1 MKKDLLFCL
10 FAVWGILFT
19 PFAFSQNPVS
29 EEVPSNVI
37 NKKIRGVTN
46 PIPQKKFKPDKRQ
59 TTNRL
64 IYDISSSVEMY
75 GFRVYDEDG
84 GRPAWVKF
92 NASAP
97 SSITEIKR
105 FFPQQSA
112 SGGAYVDA
120 NLDGNG
126 STYIFTT
133 TYDDYFEIYFPN
145 EFVKMDIETG
155 KETSIANYEEME
167 FLYTDMSYDYS
178 SNLMYAISSNSP
190 KQTVKILT
198 VDLNNGQYKE
208 VLEMSE
214 IYLFTMAIDFDGQMW
229 GINGYGELVN
239 IDKNTG
245 EYTKVG
251 STGVFPQ
258 YAQSMEFDHSTGT
271 LYWAFCDDYTSKIM
285 QVNTTTGVATNLGS
299 LQNNAEIVALT
310 IPFRRIN
317 GPLAPTDFIVSSG
330 AEGALSA
337 HLSWTN
343 PTENA
348 DGSPATIIKVEIY
361 KGDILV
367 NTVDSPG
374 EKSEWTDSD
383 ITDRGF
389 ITYEIVA
396 YSDAGKGNSASYT
409 VYIGED
415 FPGAVPNVKL
425 TEEEGKAV
433 ITWDTPENGLNG
445 GWFDQSSLS
454 YTIIRNPG
462 DIQVAEGL
470 KANTFTDTT
479 LPELNL
485 YNYKIIAVNKLGTGG
500 EGISNQL
507 LIGSALTVPYT
518 MEFEEDDNYQIWNII
533 DSNKDEVTWGWFPPA
548 AFSGSGCMRYQF
560 HRTNS
565 ADDWLL
571 SPKFKLEDHKSY
583 MIKFKARKGYA
594 PDVEKLAFYILS
606 SPTPDGEK
614 EQLWFQDELTT
625 TYQEF
630 EVIITGREAGEY
642 TFGFHACSDPFKLA
656 IYLDDFSIQEYAITD
671 AAAKKLLGPS
681 RAMVGKEIIYKAYI
695 ANEGQSVLS
704 NYSVKLM
711 DEDENILASVDD
723 SEDIPLKETKVIHI
737 PFIPATTGELKVHV
751 KVDSPEDHIEINN
764 QSQELNIL
772 IFPQGDIFESK
783 TGYDTKYTAY
793 FPFSFFDKN
802 SVSQSLYYQHEIGL
816 SGMITSLN
824 YFNNFESNEIV
835 DKKLKIWM
843 ANTDVERLD
852 TWLPKA
858 EFTLVYDGTMSF
870 PEGENTITFDLD
882 HAFEYTGKNLVIMTE
897 KPMDNVLHG
906 NRLYFCCSETP
917 DYPNRTRYYRDDNQ
931 QFNWTQIGVAT
942 YMYPNIEMNIAL
954 AGGSVSGVI
963 TDGNN
968 PVGNAIVQIEGTSI
982 NRLTNSKG
990 EYSFDF
996 LATGSYKLKVIK
1008 TGYQELV
1015 SDEFNVTA
1023 DSKKEIDLT
1032 LISIPKF
1039 TIKGKIGIKDTEI
1052 GIENA
1057 LIKLEGYDTFSSS
1070 SGEDGAFEIKDVYD
1084 GYTYTIEVTKTGYKS
1099 YNSTVEVKGADIDN
1113 MVISLEEIITPVWTV
1128 RAEEVDNNV
1137 VVTWKST
1144 STTEPKSYILDDGS
1158 AEGMVSFDPPGYGLL
1173 GNKFVIDNESGVI
1186 TSVDLYGVAREE
1198 AEDRK
1203 VTIDIFNES
1212 YKIIGSS
1219 DPFLIPA
1226 NDWINVILPNIPYEG
1241 SFYAMVNWPATS
1253 GKTNSLG
1260 YDENGPNAISDLDY
1274 ICKDDVWGYFHEAIP
1289 NLNNSVFLIRANVK
1303 ADKLE
1308 DKRAGTKDIRSERGY
1323 NIYRGLAS
1331 DIDNMDNWT
1340 KLNENVITDI
1350 TYTDETWTSVEPDV
1364 YLYAV
1369 KSVYTNGKLSEA
1381 VFSNEITKNPSSI
1394 SGNESNGLL
1403 LYPNPF
1409 ENVINI
1415 SGAESISKVSIIN
1428 PLTGIIIKEI
1438 YLNGKSQI
1446 VTQELDKGIY
1456 ILSVETNNGEKMIY
1470 KMIKQ

>member
-1 MKKDLLFCL
+1 MKKGLLFCL

-19 PFAFSQNPVS
+19 PSAFSQNPAS
-29 EEVPSNVI
+29 EEVPSNAI

-59 TTNRL
+59 ATNRL
-64 IYDISSSVEMY
+64 IYDTSSSVEMY
-75 GFRVYDEDG
+75 GFRVYDEEG

-92 NASAP
+92 NVSAP

-112 SGGAYVDA
+112 GGGAYVDV

-133 TYDDYFEIYFPN
+133 IYDDYSEIYFPN
-145 EFVKMDIETG
+145 EFIKIDIETG

-190 KQTVKILT
+190 NQTVKILT
-198 VDLNNGQYKE
+198 VDLNNGHYKE

-229 GINGYGELVN
+229 GINGYGELVKIN
-239 IDKNTG
+239 KNTG

-317 GPLAPTDFIVSSG
+317 GPLAPTDFVVSPG
-330 AEGALSA
+330 AEGALTA

-343 PTENA
+343 PTENT
-348 DGSPATIIKVEIY
+348 DGSSATITKVEIY
-361 KGDILV
+361 KEEVLV
-367 NTVDSPG
+367 NTIDSPG

-383 ITDRGF
+383 ITERGF

-396 YSDAGKGNSASYT
+396 YSDAGKGNSAGYT

-425 TEEEGKAV
+425 TEEDGKAV
-433 ITWDTPENGLNG
+433 ITWDTPESGLNG

-454 YTIIRNPG
+454 YTIIRSPG

-485 YNYKIIAVNKLGTGG
+485 YNYKIIAFNNLGTGG

-507 LIGSALTVPYT
+507 LIGQALTVPYT
-518 MEFEEDDNYQIWNII
+518 MEFEEEDNYQIWNII
-533 DSNKDEVTWGWFPPA
+533 DSNNDEVTWGWFPPA

-560 HRTNS
+560 HRTNT

-571 SPKFKLEDHKSY
+571 SPKFKLENDKSY
-583 MIKFKARKGYA
+583 LIKFKARKGYA

-614 EQLWFQDELTT
+614 EQLWFKDDLTT

-630 EVIITGREAGEY
+630 EVVVTGREAGEY

-671 AAAKKLLGPS
+671 AAVKKLLGPS

-695 ANEGQSVLS
+695 ANEGQSIFS

-711 DEDENILASVDD
+711 DESENILASVDNG
-723 SEDIPLKETKVIHI
+723 EDIPLKETKVIDI
-737 PFIPATTGELKVHV
+737 PFTSANPGELKVHI
-751 KVDSPEDHIEINN
+751 KVESPEDYIEINN
-764 QSQELNIL
+764 YSQELNIL
-772 IFPQGDIFESK
+772 ILPEDNIFEGK
-783 TGYDTKYTAY
+783 AGYDTKYTAY

-802 SVSQSLYYQHEIGL
+802 SVSQSIYYQHEIGIP
-816 SGMITSLN
+816 GMITSLN
-824 YFNNFESNEIV
+824 YFNYFENNEV
-835 DKKLKIWM
+835 VNKKLKIWM
-843 ANTDVERLD
+843 ANTEVERLD
-852 TWLPKA
+852 TWLPET
-858 EFTLVYDGTMSF
+858 EFTLVYDGTKSF
-870 PEGENTITFDLD
+870 PEGNNTITFELD
-882 HAFEYTGKNLVIMTE
+882 YAFEYNGKNLVIMTE

-906 NRLYFCCSETP
+906 NRQYFYCSEAL
-917 DYPNRTRYYRDDNQ
+917 DYPNRTRYYRSDNQ
-931 QFNWTQIGVAT
+931 QFNWTQAGVGT
-942 YMYPNIEMNIAL
+942 DMYPNIEMDIAL
-954 AGGSVSGVI
+954 SGGSVSGI
-963 TDGNN
+963 IIDGNN
-968 PVGNAIVQIEGTSI
+968 PVENATVQIEGTSVK
-982 NRLTNSKG
+982 RLTNSKG

-996 LATGSYKLKVIK
+996 LTVGSYKLKVSK
-1008 TGYQELV
+1008 TGYYELI
-1015 SDEFNVTA
+1015 SDEFIVTA
-1023 DSKKEIDLT
+1023 DSNKEIDLT
-1032 LISIPKF
+1032 FTSIPKF
-1039 TIKGKIGIKDTEI
+1039 TIKGKILIKDTEI
-1052 GIENA
+1052 GIESA
-1057 LIKLEGYDTFSSS
+1057 LVKLQGYDTFSSLS
-1070 SGEDGAFEIKDVYD
+1070 VKDGAFEINNVHD
-1084 GYTYTIEVTKTGYKS
+1084 GYTYNIEVSKAGYKS
-1099 YNSTVEVKGADIDN
+1099 YSSTIEVKGADIDN
-1113 MVISLEEIITPVWTV
+1113 MFISLEEIITSVWSV
-1128 RAEEVDNNV
+1128 RAEEAGNDV
-1137 VVTWKST
+1137 VVTWKSN
-1144 STTEPKSYILDDGS
+1144 SSTEPKSYILDDGT
-1158 AEGMVSFDPPGYGLL
+1158 AEGMVSFDPPGYGSL
-1173 GNKFVIDNESGVI
+1173 GNKFDINDESGII
-1186 TSVDLYGVAREE
+1186 TSVDLYGVTREE
-1198 AEDRK
+1198 AGDRK

-1212 YKIIGSS
+1212 KDIIGSS
-1219 DPFLIPA
+1219 EPFLIPA
-1226 NDWINVILPNIPYEG
+1226 NDWINISLPNIPYED
-1241 SFYAMVNWPATS
+1241 SFYVMVNWPATS

-1260 YDENGPNAISDLDY
+1260 YDENGPNAIADLDY
-1274 ICKDDVWGYFHEAIP
+1274 ICKDGVWGYFHDASP
-1289 NLNNSVFLIRANVK
+1289 NLSNSVFLIRANVK
-1303 ADKLE
+1303 ADHSTLSA
-1308 DKRAGTKDIRSERGY
+1308 DTKDVRSERGY
-1323 NIYRGLAS
+1323 NIYRGLVS
-1331 DIDNMDNWT
+1331 DIDNVDNWT
-1340 KLNENVITDI
+1340 KLNENVITSI
-1350 TYTDETWTSVEPDV
+1350 IYTDETWSLADPGV
-1364 YLYAV
+1364 YVYAV
-1369 KSVYTNGKLSEA
+1369 KSVYTNQKLSEA
-1381 VFSNEITKNPSSI
+1381 VLSNEITKNPSSI
-1394 SGNESNGLL
+1394 SDNESNGLL

-1409 ENVINI
+1409 EDVINI
-1415 SGAESISKVSIIN
+1415 SGAESINKISIIN

-1438 YLNGKSQI
+1438 YLNDKSQI
-1446 VTQELDKGIY
+1446 TTEKLNQGIY
-1456 ILSVETNNGEKMIY
+1456 ILSVEKDNGEKIIY
-1470 KMIKQ
+1470 KMMKQ